1 MHIFIENLPDDVT
14 EEKLRDFFDDFLR
27 PAHAEI
33 KLEYKE
39 GHPSFATLTM
49 DTLTPRTAAVFAEHF
64 NKRWFGG
71 KFIHVHASQFD

>member
-14 EEKLRDFFDDFLR
+14 EERLREFFDDFLR
-27 PAHAEI
+27 PAQPEI
-33 KLEYKE
+33 KLEYKD
-39 GHPSFATLTM
+39 GRPTLATLTM
-49 DTLTPRTAAVFAEHF
+49 AALTPQTATVFAKHF

>member
-27 PAHAEI
+27 PATPDITLQYDGDRPSLATVTI
-33 KLEYKE
+33 E
-39 GHPSFATLTM
+39 G
-49 DTLTPRTAAVFAEHF
+49 LTPQTAAVFAQHF

-71 KFIHVHASQFD
+71 KFLRVHVSQFD